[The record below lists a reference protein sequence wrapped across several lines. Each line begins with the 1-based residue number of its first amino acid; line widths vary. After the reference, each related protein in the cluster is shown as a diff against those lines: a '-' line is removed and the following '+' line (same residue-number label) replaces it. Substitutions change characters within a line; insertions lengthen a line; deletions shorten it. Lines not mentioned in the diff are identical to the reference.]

1 MIRKIL
7 SGNHHKPE
15 ANSKRDKEI
24 QRIETFSDAV
34 FAFAVTLLIVSL
46 EVPKNFEELLV
57 NMRGFFAFGI
67 SFILLIFIW
76 NEQHKFFRR
85 YGLDDTWTITLN
97 MILLFIVLFYVYP
110 LKFLFTLIFSPQIY
124 GPQGSPLRITQEQV
138 PLLMEIYALGYIA
151 IYFLFFCMYLQA
163 LKKSEILGLSPIE
176 KFDCKTSMY
185 KQLVMVGVGC
195 VSLILAATLS
205 ASLEWLAGFIYV
217 MIGPALTLF
226 YTLRGKMR
234 RSRY

>member
-1 MIRKIL
+1 
-7 SGNHHKPE
+7 
-15 ANSKRDKEI
+15 
-24 QRIETFSDAV
+24 
-34 FAFAVTLLIVSL
+34 
-46 EVPKNFEELLV
+46 
-57 NMRGFFAFGI
+57 I

-110 LKFLFTLIFSPQIY
+110 LKFLFTLLFSDQIY
-124 GPQGSPLRITQEQV
+124 APHSSPLKITEKQF

-163 LKKSEILGLSPIE
+163 LKKSEILGLSSVE

-185 KQLVMVGVGC
+185 KQLVMVAVGC
-195 VSLILAATLS
+195 VSLVLAATLS
-205 ASLEWLAGFIYV
+205 PSFEWLAGVIYV
-217 MIGPALTLF
+217 MIGPALT
-226 YTLRGKMR
+226 
-234 RSRY
+234 